1 MRSHWLAGDDPDRL
15 ARLLI
20 GRCLGG
26 GDIDEHLLAIGRVLQ
41 AQARWRNRLVG
52 EQVECAA
59 GTLDAQLALQIPRN
73 ANSHVSVDKDNAFLA
88 DRQWNG
94 QRNALPAQN
103 LHRVG
108 QCG

>member
-1 MRSHWLAGDDPDRL
+1 MRSASSPRALLGTAIHASTAAFDAARVNGEPISAYDASELLVHTLQQPD
-15 ARLLI
+15 
-20 GRCLGG
+20 
-26 GDIDEHLLAIGRVLQ
+26 
-41 AQARWRNRLVG
+41 
-52 EQVECAA
+52 CAA